1 MNSKESGGRQRETGD
16 QSYTRRHVVATLAA
30 GGAIAVAGCSGSDES
45 GADTGTT
52 ARQASTSTPTGIEEQ
67 ASASSTPTE
76 PADTSTPTQATE
88 TATPT
93 DTATPFPLPS
103 RPEGYET
110 PEPPAFEEP
119 DEVRDGTEIFRGV
132 PFEETPDGT
141 LHLDLYLPAD
151 ADSVPLVVHV
161 HGGAWKGGE
170 RTWYQPWHAGQGIAA
185 ATIDYRLSGT
195 AEYPAAVRDV
205 AAATHWLRTY
215 AAPAAGVDPERTALR
230 GGSAGAHLAGLLA
243 MAPNEDNFEPVGI
256 DDPDTEVDAFIGIS
270 GIYNFDGDDDGETPP
285 VIEQF
290 FGCTRSECPDTFDE
304 GSPIQHVDGD
314 DPATFVWHGQADDVV
329 PDDQTIDFRDE
340 LRDEGVP
347 VTVLNPEEAGHV
359 EMLED
364 PWREEF
370 RTTEREFLS
379 DELDL

>member
-16 QSYTRRHVVATLAA
+16 RSYTRRHVVATLAA

-52 ARQASTSTPTGIEEQ
+52 ARQASTSTPT
-67 ASASSTPTE
+67 
-76 PADTSTPTQATE
+76 QATE

-110 PEPPAFEEP
+110 PEQPAFEEP
-119 DEVRDGTEIFRGV
+119 DEVGDGTEIFRGV

-151 ADSVPLVVHV
+151 ADSVPLVVHA
-161 HGGAWKGGE
+161 HGGGWQGGE

-230 GGSAGAHLAGLLA
+230 GGSAGAHLAGLLS

-270 GIYNFDGDDDGETPP
+270 GIYDFDDDDDGETPP

-314 DPATFVWHGQADDVV
+314 DPATFVWHGQADDAV

-359 EMLED
+359 VNLED